1 MARERSYADY
11 KKCKTCYKF
20 YECSKKMDAYD
31 LQPCISY
38 KRDDG
43 RNDWKYK
50 KYDNEDDDEY
60 EDDEDSEDES
70 TDDDIEEDNS

>member
-1 MARERSYADY
+1 MARVRSYEDY

-38 KRDDG
+38 RRDDG

-50 KYDNEDDDEY
+50 KHDNEDDEY

-70 TDDDIEEDNS
+70 NDDDIEEDND